1 METRSCCSDD
11 SAKALDDCCF
21 FRLDCVPARHEKHE
35 KSKNSYNRTD
45 RARFQPT
52 EPTFSQ
58 LKYVLNPL
66 TLPLPL
72 SI

>member
-21 FRLDCVPARHEKHE
+21 FRLDCVPACHEKDE
-35 KSKNSYNRTD
+35 KSKNSYDRTD
-45 RARFQPT
+45 KARFEPT

-58 LKYVLNPL
+58 LKGILNP
-66 TLPLPL
+66 TLPLF
-72 SI
+72 I